1 MLVLYR
7 RLLRLY
13 PPAYRC
19 QYGEEMV
26 AVFLDAK
33 SDAWEKGLAA
43 RAAFCLREIAGLLRG
58 MLNEHVH
65 SLFGSHLFA
74 PRRFAMRSEF
84 RFPKSTTILMFLI
97 LAGVVLAIEKASS
110 IEASIPYANPQ
121 LPAIHPVPP
130 TFAPATALTFAV
142 VYAVA
147 IVAWIVLFAL
157 RRSGVHRLENLIT
170 GAGQK

>member
-1 MLVLYR
+1 MLALYR

-19 QYGEEMV
+19 EYGDEML
-26 AVFLDAK
+26 AVFLDAQA
-33 SDAWEKGLAA
+33 DVWNQGVPA
-43 RAAFCLREIAGLLRG
+43 RAAFCLREIVGLLRG
-58 MLNEHVH
+58 MLYERVH
-65 SLFGSHLFA
+65 ALFGSHLLA

-84 RFPKSTTILMFLI
+84 RFPKSATILMFLI
-97 LAGVVLAIEKASS
+97 LAGVVIAIEKAAS
-110 IEASIPYANPQ
+110 IAASIPYTNPQ
-121 LPAIHPVPP
+121 LPPIHAAPP

-170 GAGQK
+170 GADQK